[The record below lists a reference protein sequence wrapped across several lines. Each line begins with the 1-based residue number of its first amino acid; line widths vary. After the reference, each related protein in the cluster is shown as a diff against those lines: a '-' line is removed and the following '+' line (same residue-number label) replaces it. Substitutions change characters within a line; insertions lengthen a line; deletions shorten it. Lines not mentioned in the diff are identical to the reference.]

1 MNKLYQE
8 FRKIFMD
15 GADDLTVVAYVE
27 AVSEALDS
35 IAKPLALEF
44 ELSESEMNARL
55 GRVKAKL
62 KKKLEDQLGEDPVD
76 PTTPTDPTQP
86 QG

>member
-8 FRKIFMD
+8 FKKIFTD
-15 GADDLTVVAYVE
+15 GADELTVVAYVE
-27 AVSEALDS
+27 AVSEALDY
-35 IAKPLALEF
+35 IAKPLAMEF

-62 KKKLEDQLGEDPVD
+62 KKKLEDQLGEDPAIPAD
-76 PTTPTDPTQP
+76 PTNPAQP